1 MEPMTIARSFVAL
14 ILASIILFAAPS
26 LRAAEPKLLGQ
37 YRDWEAYRLKEDG
50 KNVCYAASQPTKTKG
65 KYKKRGDVVV
75 LVTHRPARKERD
87 VINFF
92 AGYSFKKGSAV
103 EVKIGGQNFNLFTK
117 ADTAWARSEKD
128 ERAMVRAMMR
138 GRRMIVTG
146 TSARGTRT
154 ADTYSLLGF
163 TRAYRRVSKACGI
176 KTK

>member
-1 MEPMTIARSFVAL
+1 MDIMTFARSFVSL
-14 ILASIILFAAPS
+14 ILASTIMFAAPS
-26 LRAAEPKLLGQ
+26 TLAAEPKLLGQ

-87 VINFF
+87 VVNFY
-92 AGYSFKKGSAV
+92 AGYTFKKGSAV

-117 ADTAWARSEKD
+117 DDTAWARGEKD
-128 ERAMVRAMMR
+128 ERAMVRAMKR

-154 ADTYSLLGF
+154 ADTYSLHGF
-163 TRAYRRVSKACGI
+163 TRAYRRASKACGV
-176 KTK
+176 KPS

>member
-1 MEPMTIARSFVAL
+1 MDIMTIARSFVSL
-14 ILASIILFAAPS
+14 ILASTILFAAAS
-26 LRAAEPKLLGQ
+26 TQAAEPKLLGQ

-50 KNVCYAASQPTKTKG
+50 KNVCYTASQPTKTKG

-92 AGYSFKKGSAV
+92 AGYTFKKGSAV
-103 EVKIGGQNFNLFTK
+103 EVKIGGQKFNLFTK

-138 GRRMIVTG
+138 GRRMVVTG
-146 TSARGTRT
+146 TSSRGTRT
-154 ADTYSLLGF
+154 ADIYSLLGF
-163 TRAYRRVSKACGI
+163 TRAYKRVSKACGV
-176 KTK
+176 KPS

>member
-1 MEPMTIARSFVAL
+1 MDPMTFVRTFVFL
-14 ILASIILFAAPS
+14 ILASTILFAAS
-26 LRAAEPKLLGQ
+26 LALAAEPKLLGQ

-65 KYKKRGDVVV
+65 KYKKRGDIVV

-92 AGYSFKKGSAV
+92 AGYTFKKGSAV

-117 ADTAWARSEKD
+117 ADTAWARGEKD

-138 GRRMIVTG
+138 GSRMIVTG

-154 ADTYSLLGF
+154 ADTYSLRGF
-163 TRAYRRVSKACGI
+163 TRAYKRVSKACGI

>member
-1 MEPMTIARSFVAL
+1 MDPMMAVRSFVSL
-14 ILASIILFAAPS
+14 ILASTILFAAPS
-26 LRAAEPKLLGQ
+26 AQAAEPKLLGQ

-50 KNVCYAASQPTKTKG
+50 KNVCYTASQPTKTKG

-75 LVTHRPARKERD
+75 LVTHRPARQERD

-92 AGYSFKKGSAV
+92 AGYTFKKGSAV
-103 EVKIGGQNFNLFTK
+103 EVKIGGQKFNLFTK

-138 GRRMIVTG
+138 GSRMVVTG
-146 TSARGTRT
+146 LSARGTRT